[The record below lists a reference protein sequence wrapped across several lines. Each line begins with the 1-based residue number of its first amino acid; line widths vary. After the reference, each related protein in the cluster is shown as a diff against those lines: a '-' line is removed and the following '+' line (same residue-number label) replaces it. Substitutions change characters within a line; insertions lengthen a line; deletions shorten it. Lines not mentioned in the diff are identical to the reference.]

1 MMKGR
6 SAAAAVSALFRATN
20 FRQIATWPAVL
31 LAGLSFALTCSRAA
45 RPMRSRSAGMILCEF
60 DMLTS
65 DGDFALEDFTFDWLF
80 GLPASAL

>member
-6 SAAAAVSALFRATN
+6 SAAA
-20 FRQIATWPAVL
+20 AVL
-31 LAGLSFALTCSRAA
+31 LAGLSFALTAA
-45 RPMRSRSAGMILCEF
+45 RPMRGRSAGMILREF

>member
-1 MMKGR
+1 MKGR
-6 SAAAAVSALFRATN
+6 SAAAAVSAHLRAISFRE
-20 FRQIATWPAVL
+20 IATWPAVL

-45 RPMRSRSAGMILCEF
+45 RPSAGMILREF